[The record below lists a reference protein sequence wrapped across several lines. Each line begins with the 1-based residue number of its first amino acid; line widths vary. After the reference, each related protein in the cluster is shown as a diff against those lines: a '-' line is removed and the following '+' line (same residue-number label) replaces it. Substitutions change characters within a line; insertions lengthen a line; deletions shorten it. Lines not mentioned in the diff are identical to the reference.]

1 MRTAKTS
8 NHAAS
13 HLTRTTFRAS
23 RSAIT
28 LRAMHQART
37 SPGPRADRP
46 GIHSAYPSEA
56 RDWFAKLK

>member
-37 SPGPRADRP
+37 SPGP
-46 GIHSAYPSEA
+46 
-56 RDWFAKLK
+56 